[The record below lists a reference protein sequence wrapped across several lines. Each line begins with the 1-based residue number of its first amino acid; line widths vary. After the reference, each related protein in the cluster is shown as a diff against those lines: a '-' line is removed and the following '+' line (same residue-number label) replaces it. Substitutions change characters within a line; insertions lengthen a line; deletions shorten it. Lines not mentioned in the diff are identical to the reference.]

1 MDKLSYLPRVEKS
14 DLLVWDEQRDAC
26 CGYLNKRAGK
36 GSALSKGKWQKR
48 WFVLKTNISGHENY
62 SISYYHSPEEKNAR
76 QTFVLDEAAL
86 ALSSGSNILNS
97 FQIICADGTNI
108 MLGADSEAQM
118 QDWIDTLQ
126 YTIRIATERGKIQR
140 ERWGTSRPGDIP
152 LKTARSLADPTAPAS
167 SGSTADRGAQNDR
180 FTSVENSPNKAA
192 TPSPFHFG
200 AAAALPCIRLDVDI
214 NAMPP
219 GSTQRNQ
226 FEEMFKGD
234 ICRCLGIDNHMAEVF
249 AVRPSPGMDWLTVVD
264 FDIFVTEEALGL
276 SDQEM
281 AELAE
286 DDDKRE
292 EVQRECRERRLDLFR
307 TLQSF
312 VKEPSS
318 PLYNGFV
325 TCNTDPAYTSGLTMG
340 DGGDSNDDFE
350 IFSPNERVMA
360 IMEKYKSVHV
370 PAEMPNVSHF
380 RIFVS
385 FEDTMKPILVPN
397 PLILRKRHCVLW
409 PFEVKQ
415 AIGMMGNMQERWI
428 EPTALVPRGLPKHLS
443 GPIEFHPS
451 AQLDGEVVIQAAL
464 LKADLCYDVI
474 CDDQRSEVLQ
484 TLTDEER
491 MAIKETFEMYDVN
504 GDGCV
509 SRSEMEELV
518 RTRTEQRK
526 DMVDAKFSEA
536 LEENN
541 SDESYFRAE
550 EFRRMHYQQLVEA
563 QNHLMKM
570 FQAADVDGDGTIS
583 YSEFLLAEAWWLRCT
598 LNPEHVTLF

>member
-14 DLLVWDEQRDAC
+14 ELRVWDEQRDAC

-76 QTFVLDEAAL
+76 QTFILDEATL

-97 FQIICADGTNI
+97 FQILCADGTNI
-108 MLGADSEAQM
+108 MLGADSESQM
-118 QDWIDTLQ
+118 QDWIETLQ
-126 YTIRIATERGKIQR
+126 YTIQIATERGKIQR
-140 ERWGTSRPGDIP
+140 ERWGANRPSDI
-152 LKTARSLADPTAPAS
+152 KSARSPTDHSAHSVGITNERSALANS
-167 SGSTADRGAQNDR
+167 
-180 FTSVENSPNKAA
+180 EHSPNKTP
-192 TPSPFHFG
+192 TPSPFQFG

-219 GSTQRNQ
+219 GSIQRNQ

-234 ICRCLGIDNHMAEVF
+234 ISKCLGIDNDMVEVF

-264 FDIFVTEEALGL
+264 FDIFVTEESLGL
-276 SDQEM
+276 T
-281 AELAE
+281 AYELAE
-286 DDDKRE
+286 LVDDDDKRDE
-292 EVQRECRERRLDLFR
+292 IQRECRERRLELFR

-312 VKEPSS
+312 AKDPSS

-325 TCNTDPAYTSGLTMG
+325 TCNTDPAYTAGLTV
-340 DGGDSNDDFE
+340 GDSSDNDDFE
-350 IFSPNERVMA
+350 IFSPEERVMA
-360 IMEKYKSVHV
+360 IMDKYKNVHV
-370 PAEMPNVSHF
+370 PAEMPNVSLF

-385 FEDTMKPILVPN
+385 FEDRIKPILVPN

-443 GPIEFHPS
+443 APIEFEPS
-451 AQLDGEVVIQAAL
+451 AQLNGNVVIQASL

-474 CDDQRSEVLQ
+474 CDDERSEVLQ

-491 MAIKETFEMYDVN
+491 LAIKETFEMYDVN

-518 RTRTEQRK
+518 RSRTEQRK

-536 LEENN
+536 LQENN

-570 FQAADVDGDGTIS
+570 FQAADVDGDGKLS
-583 YSEFLLAEAWWLRCT
+583 YAEFLLAEAWWLRCT